1 MICCSLA
8 WTASLPSRFSSL
20 SQRGRDPV
28 QGTGE
33 LLEYIPCTAAI
44 AVGWLRRSLGTTVR
58 CPAGLCVKFS
68 QWLCCTIC
76 AFRTELPLSSSS
88 SIIFFFFILVTQL
101 RYSSPAPLSFADSL
115 QELFVVGICHG
126 IGEAHQLGTGLQ
138 ASQPQGGNSKGLIYT
153 RRHAGYPQNDI

>member
-1 MICCSLA
+1 MDRKSSISLQLAIPERERSCSRHRRAPGIHPVYCCYCSWLV
-8 WTASLPSRFSSL
+8 ASFPWDNCSMSCGS
-20 SQRGRDPV
+20 V
-28 QGTGE
+28 
-33 LLEYIPCTAAI
+33 
-44 AVGWLRRSLGTTVR
+44 
-58 CPAGLCVKFS
+58 CVKFS

-76 AFRTELPLSSSS
+76 AFRTGLPLSSSS
-88 SIIFFFFILVTQL
+88 SIIFFFILFAQL

-138 ASQPQGGNSKGLIYT
+138 ASQPQWRNSKGLIYT

>member
-1 MICCSLA
+1 MDRKSSISLQLA
-8 WTASLPSRFSSL
+8 IPERERFLFKAPESSWNTSR
-20 SQRGRDPV
+20 V
-28 QGTGE
+28 
-33 LLEYIPCTAAI
+33 LLLLQMAGCVVPWGQLFD
-44 AVGWLRRSLGTTVR
+44 VLRV
-58 CPAGLCVKFS
+58 CVCVKFS

-88 SIIFFFFILVTQL
+88 SIILFFILFAQL

-115 QELFVVGICHG
+115 QELFVVGICHS

-138 ASQPQGGNSKGLIYT
+138 ASQPQGGNSKGLIDT

>member
-1 MICCSLA
+1 MDRKSSISLQLAIPERERSCSRHRRAPGIYPVYCCYCSWLV
-8 WTASLPSRFSSL
+8 ASFPWDNCSMSCGS
-20 SQRGRDPV
+20 V
-28 QGTGE
+28 
-33 LLEYIPCTAAI
+33 
-44 AVGWLRRSLGTTVR
+44 
-58 CPAGLCVKFS
+58 CVKFS

-88 SIIFFFFILVTQL
+88 SIIFFFFILFAQL
-101 RYSSPAPLSFADSL
+101 RYSSPASLSFADSL

-138 ASQPQGGNSKGLIYT
+138 ASQPQWRNSKGLIYT